1 MMCGSY
7 PTIKAL
13 RAKAKPVL
21 PRILARM
28 EGKGIDSN
36 AILFFPD
43 LPAKKG
49 FICHYTKKEGH
60 GECSLEYYK
69 KSTKAPKSEGDC
81 FECDSMVE
89 HYNQNNGAHRRM
101 KRLSRKGYHQLMLGF
116 NA

>member
-43 LPAKKG
+43 LPAKKKVLYAT
-49 FICHYTKKEGH
+49 IPKK
-60 GECSLEYYK
+60 K
-69 KSTKAPKSEGDC
+69 D
-81 FECDSMVE
+81 MVSV
-89 HYNQNNGAHRRM
+89 A
-101 KRLSRKGYHQLMLGF
+101 
-116 NA
+116 

>member
-69 KSTKAPKSEGDC
+69 GSTKAPKSESDRS
-81 FECDSMVE
+81 EC
-89 HYNQNNGAHRRM
+89 NNLALNYETNHGAHRRM
-101 KRLSRKGYHQLMLGF
+101 VRLSRKSYHQLMLGF